1 MDFGRGLGGFGQAWG
16 WQEGMKTGSNG
27 DSSRNTIF
35 QQFWTGFEGALG
47 GVMGGLRE
55 GFGRVW
61 LSFWSVW
68 GHLGHLGCDDSLHK
82 YLHLNVVAESSS
94 CWTIQCKRAQ
104 QL

>member
-47 GVMGGLRE
+47 GLWE
-55 GFGRVW
+55 GFGRV
-61 LSFWSVW
+61 LEGF
-68 GHLGHLGCDDSLHK
+68 G
-82 YLHLNVVAESSS
+82 
-94 CWTIQCKRAQ
+94 
-104 QL
+104 

>member
-27 DSSRNTIF
+27 DSSRNLIF

-61 LSFWSVW
+61 LGFGRVW
-68 GHLGHLGCDDSLHK
+68 GHLGRLWGPLTCVFGAAFCCIL
-82 YLHLNVVAESSS
+82 L
-94 CWTIQCKRAQ
+94 CWPAFGSFSVYF
-104 QL
+104 